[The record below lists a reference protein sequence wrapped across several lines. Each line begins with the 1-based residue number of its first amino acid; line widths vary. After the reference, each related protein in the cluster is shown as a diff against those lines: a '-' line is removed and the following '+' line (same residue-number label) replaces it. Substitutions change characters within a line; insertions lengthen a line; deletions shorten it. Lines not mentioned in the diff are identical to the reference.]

1 MACDAPETFVK
12 HSHFIR
18 WSTIH
23 TVGHKTAGFV
33 PAFLGLQTQ
42 MFNSI
47 NRSRIWINCCGI
59 ISNACDVYFLVYCYS
74 VTVTTVSWTLFTV
87 LWLPWHT
94 DLTPY
99 LVLNRYSALS
109 YSVILSL
116 LVVKHFML
124 SDHTATITMVC
135 WTVSSSVAINHNVFN
150 VSLFSDHTETI
161 TMVRWTVSSSVA
173 IKHYV
178 SQCS

>member
-1 MACDAPETFVK
+1 MRSLGHSQVCLKKGMACDAPETFVK

-18 WSTIH
+18 WSMIH

-47 NRSRIWINCCGI
+47 NGSGIWINCCGI

-116 LVVKHFML
+116 LVVKH
-124 SDHTATITMVC
+124 
-135 WTVSSSVAINHNVFN
+135 
-150 VSLFSDHTETI
+150 VSLFNDHTETI